1 MSLRPLLLLSAAL
14 AIAAPMAAIADGSL
28 YFMRGVPSFGSNL
41 QVGGHGETAIDVGGG
56 EGVQIEFENAPS
68 WMTVAEIQDLGQGR
82 THAMLHADPTEYG
95 QFDGI
100 VIRVTD
106 AKGRTASSI
115 PFRVQVLPPPPR

>member
-1 MSLRPLLLLSAAL
+1 MSIRSILLFSAAL
-14 AIAAPMAAIADGSL
+14 AFGAPLAASADGAL
-28 YFMRGVPSFGSNL
+28 YFMRGVPSFGANL

-68 WMTVAEIQDLGQGR
+68 WMTVAEIQEMGPGR
-82 THAMLHADPTEYG
+82 TRAVLHADPTEYG

-106 AKGRTASSI
+106 AKGRSASSI
-115 PFRVQVLPPPPR
+115 PFRVQVLPPSTR